1 MISLLLIAKASNR
14 KIEYMNILSAS
25 ALLFILFSPEI
36 IFSISFQLSVAAL
49 LGIVLY
55 SDLILQSFVKLL
67 KVENKFLYKCLNI
80 VSVTIAAMMF
90 LSPISAY
97 YFNTFSIIGLIANFY
112 AIPFISL
119 SLILSIP
126 IILLSFLYF
135 DFAFLFSESITLLI
149 RGIGFFN
156 SIFLNLEFLYFK
168 TNLSILYATGFLL
181 MILIFYHCHT
191 WKLGLIGTSIS
202 CVLIFSLYLN
212 FSQNEFYR
220 DYYTYS
226 YLLKDNPKSIDLVLI
241 DKKENNSIN
250 IDRDLYSYLIA
261 NKSKQLNLRFNDNN
275 GQNLFDKLKDSMVI
289 DTTHIKA
296 GYPY

>member
-191 WKLGLIGTSIS
+191 WKLGLIGT
-202 CVLIFSLYLN
+202 
-212 FSQNEFYR
+212 
-220 DYYTYS
+220 
-226 YLLKDNPKSIDLVLI
+226 
-241 DKKENNSIN
+241 
-250 IDRDLYSYLIA
+250 
-261 NKSKQLNLRFNDNN
+261 
-275 GQNLFDKLKDSMVI
+275 
-289 DTTHIKA
+289 
-296 GYPY
+296 